1 MGGLV
6 LLVRFRRTGRRSSG
20 FMARPAPQ
28 RRSRGG
34 PMRTFPLLRTVV
46 AAALVSVALAGGASA
61 LEVGQKAP
69 DFALNGVD
77 GKPVKL
83 SDLTAK
89 GPVVIYTF
97 IAAFTPT

>member
-1 MGGLV
+1 MSTLRAVSRTLV
-6 LLVRFRRTGRRSSG
+6 LSALAVLVLAS
-20 FMARPAPQ
+20 A
-28 RRSRGG
+28 
-34 PMRTFPLLRTVV
+34 
-46 AAALVSVALAGGASA
+46 AAALD
-61 LEVGQKAP
+61 VGQKAP

>member
-1 MGGLV
+1 
-6 LLVRFRRTGRRSSG
+6 
-20 FMARPAPQ
+20 
-28 RRSRGG
+28 
-34 PMRTFPLLRTVV
+34 MRTSLLLRSIV
-46 AAALVSVALAGGASA
+46 AAALTSLALVGAASA

-89 GPVVIYTF
+89 GPVVIFTF

>member
-1 MGGLV
+1 MPITRAVSRTLV
-6 LLVRFRRTGRRSSG
+6 LSTLAVMFLAS
-20 FMARPAPQ
+20 
-28 RRSRGG
+28 
-34 PMRTFPLLRTVV
+34 
-46 AAALVSVALAGGASA
+46 AAVA

-69 DFALNGVD
+69 DFSLNGID

-83 SDLTAK
+83 SDLTGK

>member
-1 MGGLV
+1 MPSTRAVSRTLV
-6 LLVRFRRTGRRSSG
+6 LSAL
-20 FMARPAPQ
+20 
-28 RRSRGG
+28 
-34 PMRTFPLLRTVV
+34 TVMILTS
-46 AAALVSVALAGGASA
+46 AAVG

-69 DFALNGVD
+69 EFSLNGTD

-89 GPVVIYTF
+89 GPVVVYTF

>member
-1 MGGLV
+1 MSIKRAVAQTLV
-6 LLVRFRRTGRRSSG
+6 LS
-20 FMARPAPQ
+20 
-28 RRSRGG
+28 
-34 PMRTFPLLRTVV
+34 
-46 AAALVSVALAGGASA
+46 ALAVVTLASAAVA

-69 DFALNGVD
+69 DFALNGTD

-83 SDLTAK
+83 SDLTGK